1 MNIWIQVFMWTYVI
15 SSLSVKLL
23 SHMVTSLT
31 FCLNWRIIALQS
43 CINSAIQQHKNHP
56 EVYIYALS
64 LKPPSHP
71 PLQVITEH

>member
-1 MNIWIQVFMWTYVI
+1 MNIWVQVFMWTYVF

-23 SHMVTSLT
+23 SHMVPSLT
-31 FCLNWRIIALQS
+31 FCLNWRITALQS

-64 LKPPSHP
+64 LKPPSHL
-71 PLQVITEH
+71 PLQVVTEH